1 MKEYTY
7 IKLNEKNPT
16 TVHAINLRL
25 QPWFHSYIEFKFP
38 TKFKFKA
45 VIVIKRLLIQW
56 LLM

>member
-16 TVHAINLRL
+16 TVHTINLRL

-45 VIVIKRLLIQW
+45 VIVIKTLLIQW